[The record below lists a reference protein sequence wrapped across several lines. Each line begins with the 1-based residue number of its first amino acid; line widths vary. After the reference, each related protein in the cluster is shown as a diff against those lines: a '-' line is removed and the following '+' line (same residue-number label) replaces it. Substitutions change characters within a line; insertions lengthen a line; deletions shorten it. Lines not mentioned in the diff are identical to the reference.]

1 MRRAS
6 VDEFF
11 EKLERNSDNGKKLVS
26 WHGELVPPPPPP
38 TPPFFLHALRRSPI
52 PLSCSSRPFLRVI
65 YIPILAPI
73 QRDTSNGSTLNC
85 IAGRILPR
93 PIRSEIIGIRK
104 SCYAN
109 WSILQ
114 RWLQF
119 MSRIMS
125 ILRRIWTIC
134 GRMSYCTT
142 LLFSP
147 PCS

>member
-11 EKLERNSDNGKKLVS
+11 EKLERNTDNGKKLVS
-26 WHGELVPPPPPP
+26 WHGELVPPPSPP

-52 PLSCSSRPFLRVI
+52 PLPCSHPFLCAI

-85 IAGRILPR
+85 IAGRILLR
-93 PIRSEIIGIRK
+93 HTRNVIIGIRK

-109 WSILQ
+109 WSILP

-125 ILRRIWTIC
+125 IRKKIWTIC

-142 LLFSP
+142 LS
-147 PCS
+147 SS